1 MRELTKKEWEQ
12 VDKIVDSLECSIEE
26 AIEILDAD
34 KEIDR
39 GKKVDFDLS
48 DEEHKRAMKMANVD
62 THKNSD
68 KPKRTKKIDDEKQEI
83 ITEIADFVKKFTEN
97 VQITNVDREIKMVM
111 GENRYTITLIKNR
124 K

>member
-12 VDKIVDSLECSIEE
+12 VDNLVDSLECSIEE

-34 KEIDR
+34 KDIDR

-48 DEEHKRAMKMANVD
+48 EEEHKKAMKMANVSE
-62 THKNSD
+62 HKNSD

-83 ITEIADFVKKFTEN
+83 IAEIADFVKKFTEN